1 MVTIEEVKQI
11 IQTNQDDIA
20 FIVGNGIHRY
30 ENKGALAW
38 DKLLI
43 ELWNTTQKNKISN
56 IHTGTTYTE
65 FYDILEMNCERM
77 AKAQIQKSEIRL
89 LAFEKINYSLDPTIA
104 LQNGFVLIEQAGLR
118 IKRKNQLN
126 LSEGIGILFQDG
138 KVEITK

>member
-1 MVTIEEVKQI
+1 MIKFEIQI
-11 IQTNQDDIA
+11 DSLLQKLNNSLRYFIQTEKNYLEQLNLSLIQRKE
-20 FIVGNGIHRY
+20 IQLLQKEKEITKS
-30 ENKGALAW
+30 EN
-38 DKLLI
+38 LI
-43 ELWNTTQKNKISN
+43 KN
-56 IHTGTTYTE
+56 
-65 FYDILEMNCERM
+65 L